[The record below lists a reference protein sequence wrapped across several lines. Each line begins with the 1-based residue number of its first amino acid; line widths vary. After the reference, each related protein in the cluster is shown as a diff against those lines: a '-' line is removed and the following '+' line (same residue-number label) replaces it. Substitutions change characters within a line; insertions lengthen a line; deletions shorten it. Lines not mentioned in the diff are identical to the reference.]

1 MNKYLLF
8 FIFLSSFHFSSSFK
22 PLNQYPILKLTTHQ
36 LINRRS
42 FIGTIPFLITKKVD
56 AVDNEKYIT
65 QDDFIEYRVNG
76 YLLFIINIYILFKII
91 KGD

>member
-22 PLNQYPILKLTTHQ
+22 PLNQYPTLKSTTHQ

-42 FIGTIPFLITKKVD
+42 FIGTIPLLITKKVD
-56 AVDNEKYIT
+56 AVDKKCIT
-65 QDDFIEYRVNG
+65 QEKFIEYQVDG
-76 YLLFIINIYILFKII
+76 FLLFIYIFLLSINRW
-91 KGD
+91 